1 MSHWLGPWEAVIFEI
16 DLKGSIY
23 FQSSGVVRWGWGA
36 GGRNIFRATAE
47 VKTGRQKILIVIVRQ
62 RRPIS
67 RV

>member
-1 MSHWLGPWEAVIFEI
+1 M
-16 DLKGSIY
+16 
-23 FQSSGVVRWGWGA
+23 VRWGWGA

-47 VKTGRQKILIVIVRQ
+47 VKTRRQKILIVIVRQ